1 MTFANDGHNRP
12 GSLLRKGVHW
22 VGFAQTDNARVC
34 VHFENNRMGVCQRAV
49 NL

>member
-1 MTFANDGHNRP
+1 MFAYDGHHRR
-12 GSLLRKGVHW
+12 GSFLRKRVLW

-34 VHFENNRMGVCQRAV
+34 VHFENDRMGVCQCAV